1 MSSVTEAKPAAPASL
16 PAELADKLRPH
27 HFLVAAFLLAYPLI
41 ASDFW
46 IVQIGAQT
54 FFLGLIGLSLMLLAG
69 YGGMVSLAQLAI
81 AGLAGYMYAILGE
94 NSASLGL
101 GWPWWVV
108 IPLALAIAVAFAT
121 IVGTLS
127 VRTEGIYTIMI
138 TLAMSV
144 ALFYFCQQNY
154 SIFNGFKGYAGLAPP
169 HVFGVDWRAPMPFY
183 YLALGVGAGGYF
195 GVLWLS
201 RSTFGIALQAT
212 RDNPRRMAA
221 LGYNVRAHRIATYA
235 VAGLL
240 AGLGGLFLVWFNGR
254 ISPGTINVGNAINI
268 LVIAILGGLRRPIG
282 PFIGALIFVLLDN
295 FAIDL
300 IDRDRFNLV
309 IGGAFLA
316 VVLFSPD
323 GVLGLW
329 DGLKRRMA
337 KTAAERGKDMRIR

>member
-1 MSSVTEAKPAAPASL
+1 MSSMTEANQAPTSL
-16 PAELADKLRPH
+16 PAQLAEHLRPH
-27 HFLVAAFLLAYPLI
+27 HFLVVAFLLVYPLI

-54 FFLGLIGLSLMLLAG
+54 FFLGLIALSLTFLAG

-81 AGLAGYMYAILGE
+81 AGLAGYMYAIFGE
-94 NSASLGL
+94 NSAGLGL
-101 GWPWWVV
+101 GWPWWLV

-121 IVGTLS
+121 LVGALS

-138 TLAMSV
+138 TLAISV

-154 SIFNGFKGYAGLAPP
+154 SLFNGFKGYAGLAPP
-169 HVFGVDWRAPMPFY
+169 HVFGIDWRAPVPFY
-183 YLALGVGAGGYF
+183 FLALGVGAAGYF

-201 RSTFGIALQAT
+201 RSTFGIALQAI

-221 LGYNVRAHRIATYA
+221 LGFNVRAHRIASYA

-240 AGLGGLFLVWFNGR
+240 AGFGGLFLVWYNGR
-254 ISPGTINVGNAINI
+254 ISPGTINVGGAINI

-282 PFIGALIFVLLDN
+282 PFIGALLFVLLDN

-300 IDRDRFNLV
+300 IDRERFNLV
-309 IGGAFLA
+309 IGAAFLA

-329 DGLKRRMA
+329 DGLRRRMA
-337 KTAAERGKDMRIR
+337 KTAAQRGKDMQAP

>member
-1 MSSVTEAKPAAPASL
+1 MASVTETNRAPTSL
-16 PAELADKLRPH
+16 PAQLVDKLRPH
-27 HFLVAAFLLAYPLI
+27 HFLVAAFLLVYPLI

-54 FFLGLIGLSLMLLAG
+54 FFLGLIALSLTLLAG

-81 AGLAGYMYAILGE
+81 AGAAAYMYAIFGQ
-94 NSASLGL
+94 NSANLGL
-101 GWPWWVV
+101 DWPWWVV
-108 IPLALAIAVAFAT
+108 IPLALGIAVVFAT
-121 IVGTLS
+121 LVGALS

-138 TLAMSV
+138 TLAISV
-144 ALFYFCQQNY
+144 AFFYFCQQNY
-154 SIFNGFKGYAGLAPP
+154 SIFNGFKGYAGIAPP
-169 HVFGVDWRAPMPFY
+169 HVFGVDWRAPVPFY
-183 YLALGVGAGGYF
+183 FLALALGAFGYF

-201 RSTFGIALQAT
+201 RSTFGIALQAI

-221 LGYNVRAHRIATYA
+221 LGFNVRAHRIAAYA

-240 AGLGGLFLVWFNGR
+240 AGLGGLLLVWYNGR
-254 ISPGTINVGNAINI
+254 ISPGTIGVGGAINI

-282 PFIGALIFVLLDN
+282 PFVGALLFVLLDN

-300 IDRDRFNLV
+300 IDRERFNLV
-309 IGGAFLA
+309 IGIAFLA

-337 KTAAERGKDMRIR
+337 KTAAQRGKDMRTP

>member
-1 MSSVTEAKPAAPASL
+1 MASVTETNRAPTSL
-16 PAELADKLRPH
+16 PAQIVDKLRPH
-27 HFLVAAFLLAYPLI
+27 HFLVAAFLLVYPLI

-54 FFLGLIGLSLMLLAG
+54 FFLGLIALSLTLLAG

-81 AGLAGYMYAILGE
+81 AGAAAYMYAIFGQ
-94 NSASLGL
+94 NSANLGL
-101 GWPWWVV
+101 DWPWWVV
-108 IPLALAIAVAFAT
+108 IPLALGIAVVFAT
-121 IVGTLS
+121 LVGALS

-138 TLAMSV
+138 TLAISV
-144 ALFYFCQQNY
+144 AFFYFCQQNY
-154 SIFNGFKGYAGLAPP
+154 SIFNGFKGYAGIAPP
-169 HVFGVDWRAPMPFY
+169 HVFGVDWRAPVPFY
-183 YLALGVGAGGYF
+183 FLALALGAFGYF

-201 RSTFGIALQAT
+201 RSTFGIALQAI

-221 LGYNVRAHRIATYA
+221 LGFNVRAHRIAAYA

-240 AGLGGLFLVWFNGR
+240 AGLGGLLLVWYNGR
-254 ISPGTINVGNAINI
+254 ISPGTIGVGGAINI

-282 PFIGALIFVLLDN
+282 PFVGALLFVLLDN

-300 IDRDRFNLV
+300 IDRERFNLV
-309 IGGAFLA
+309 IGIAFLA

-337 KTAAERGKDMRIR
+337 KTAAQRGKDMRTP

>member
-1 MSSVTEAKPAAPASL
+1 
-16 PAELADKLRPH
+16 
-27 HFLVAAFLLAYPLI
+27 
-41 ASDFW
+41 
-46 IVQIGAQT
+46 
-54 FFLGLIGLSLMLLAG
+54 
-69 YGGMVSLAQLAI
+69 
-81 AGLAGYMYAILGE
+81 
-94 NSASLGL
+94 
-101 GWPWWVV
+101 
-108 IPLALAIAVAFAT
+108 
-121 IVGTLS
+121 
-127 VRTEGIYTIMI
+127 
-138 TLAMSV
+138 
-144 ALFYFCQQNY
+144 
-154 SIFNGFKGYAGLAPP
+154 
-169 HVFGVDWRAPMPFY
+169 
-183 YLALGVGAGGYF
+183 
-195 GVLWLS
+195 
-201 RSTFGIALQAT
+201 
-212 RDNPRRMAA
+212 MAA

>member
-1 MSSVTEAKPAAPASL
+1 MASVTETKQAPTSL
-16 PAELADKLRPH
+16 PAQLVDKLRPH
-27 HFLVAAFLLAYPLI
+27 HFLVAAFLLVYPLI

-54 FFLGLIGLSLMLLAG
+54 FFLGLIALSLTLLAG

-81 AGLAGYMYAILGE
+81 AGAAAYMYAIFGQ
-94 NSASLGL
+94 NSANLGL
-101 GWPWWVV
+101 DWPWWVV
-108 IPLALAIAVAFAT
+108 IPLALGIAVVFAT
-121 IVGTLS
+121 LVGALS

-138 TLAMSV
+138 TLAISV
-144 ALFYFCQQNY
+144 AFFYFCQQNY
-154 SIFNGFKGYAGLAPP
+154 SIFNGFKGYAGIAPP
-169 HVFGVDWRAPMPFY
+169 HVFGVDWRAPVPFY
-183 YLALGVGAGGYF
+183 FLALALGAFGYF

-201 RSTFGIALQAT
+201 RSTFGIALQAI

-221 LGYNVRAHRIATYA
+221 LGFNVRAHRIAAYA

-240 AGLGGLFLVWFNGR
+240 AGLGGLLLVWYNGR
-254 ISPGTINVGNAINI
+254 ISPGTIGVGGAINI

-282 PFIGALIFVLLDN
+282 PFVGALLFVLLDN

-300 IDRDRFNLV
+300 IDRERFNLV
-309 IGGAFLA
+309 IGIAFLA

-337 KTAAERGKDMRIR
+337 KTAAQRGKDMRTP

>member
-1 MSSVTEAKPAAPASL
+1 MSSVSDTNQAPTSL
-16 PAELADKLRPH
+16 PAQLAGKLRPH
-27 HFLVAAFLLAYPLI
+27 HLLVAAFLLVYPLI

-54 FFLGLIGLSLMLLAG
+54 FFLGLIALSLTLLAG

-81 AGLAGYMYAILGE
+81 AGVAAYMYAIFGQ
-94 NSASLGL
+94 NSANLGL
-101 GWPWWVV
+101 DWPWWVV
-108 IPLALAIAVAFAT
+108 IPLALAIAVLFAT
-121 IVGTLS
+121 LVGALS

-138 TLAMSV
+138 TLAISV
-144 ALFYFCQQNY
+144 AFFYFCQQNY
-154 SIFNGFKGYAGLAPP
+154 SVFNGFKGYAGIAPP
-169 HVFGVDWRAPMPFY
+169 PVFGVDWRAPVPFY
-183 YLALGVGAGGYF
+183 FLALGLGAFGYL

-201 RSTFGIALQAT
+201 RSTFGIALQAV

-221 LGYNVRAHRIATYA
+221 LGFNVRAHRIAAYA

-240 AGLGGLFLVWFNGR
+240 AGLGGLLLVWYNGR
-254 ISPGTINVGNAINI
+254 ISPGTIGVGGAINI

-282 PFIGALIFVLLDN
+282 PFIGALFFVLLDN

-300 IDRDRFNLV
+300 IDRERFNLV
-309 IGGAFLA
+309 IGIAFLA

-329 DGLKRRMA
+329 DGLKRRLA
-337 KTAAERGKDMRIR
+337 KTAAQRGKDMRTP

>member
-1 MSSVTEAKPAAPASL
+1 MASATEADRAPAAWPAQL
-16 PAELADKLRPH
+16 AEKLRPH
-27 HFLVAAFLLAYPLI
+27 HFLVAAFLLIYPLI

-54 FFLGLIGLSLMLLAG
+54 FFMGLIALSLTLLAG

-81 AGLAGYMYAILGE
+81 AGLAGYMVAIFGQ
-94 NSASLGL
+94 NSAGLGL

-121 IVGTLS
+121 IVGALS
-127 VRTEGIYTIMI
+127 VRTEAIYTIMI
-138 TLAMSV
+138 TLAIGV

-169 HVFGVDWRAPMPFY
+169 SVFGIDWRAPVPFY
-183 YLALGVGAGGYF
+183 FLSLALGAAGYF

-201 RSTFGIALQAT
+201 RSTFGIALQAI
-212 RDNPRRMAA
+212 RDNPRRMEA
-221 LGYNVRAHRIATYA
+221 LGFDVRAHRIAAYA
-235 VAGLL
+235 VSGLL
-240 AGLGGLFLVWFNGR
+240 AGVGGLFLVWFNGR
-254 ISPGTINVGNAINI
+254 ISPGTIGVGGAINI

-282 PFIGALIFVLLDN
+282 PFIGALLFVLLDN

-300 IDRDRFNLV
+300 IDRERFNLV
-309 IGGAFLA
+309 IGAAFLA

-329 DGLKRRMA
+329 DGLWRRLA
-337 KTAAERGKDMRIR
+337 KTAAQRGKAMRAP